1 MFSFSYSVK
10 DFLKEQVEEKGK
22 EGFFE
27 EMLETYNYWGEL
39 AGQGAVHD
47 EYPQHAVE
55 KLLEQAGY
63 SWEEWFSWV
72 E

>member
-1 MFSFSYSVK
+1 MFGLSYSVK
-10 DFLKEQVEEKGK
+10 DFLKEKVEEKGK
-22 EGFFE
+22 ESFFE
-27 EMLETYNYWGEL
+27 ELLETYNYWGEL
-39 AGQGAVHD
+39 AEQGAVHE

-55 KLLEQAGY
+55 NLLELAGY